1 MAALVDLLLE
11 LGRHMEAP
19 DALESELR
27 ERLDPAL
34 VDRLSAFSAARNIAL
49 SQAVLW
55 AVECFTLTAAEEAWR
70 RLVDEGSSE
79 PVFDAAALNVV
90 LERFL
95 SQSLS
100 LSRQGQIA
108 GPPAPSDLHQFRR
121 MA

>member
-11 LGRHMEAP
+11 LGKNTESI
-19 DALESELR
+19 LELEDELR
-27 ERLDPAL
+27 VRLDPAL
-34 VDRLSAFSAARNIAL
+34 VDRLSAFSAARNVAF

-55 AVECFTLTAAEEAWR
+55 AVECFTLSAAEEAWR
-70 RLVDEGSSE
+70 SLADEASSE
-79 PVFDAAALNVV
+79 QLFVAAALNVV

-95 SQSLS
+95 SESLI

-108 GPPAPSDLHQFRR
+108 GPPSPSDLRQFRR

>member
-11 LGRHMEAP
+11 LGKNRETIEE
-19 DALESELR
+19 LEDELR
-27 ERLDPAL
+27 ARLDPAL
-34 VDRLSAFSAARNIAL
+34 VDRLSAFGAARNVAF

-55 AVECFTLTAAEEAWR
+55 AVECFTLAAAEEAWR
-70 RLVDEGSSE
+70 SLADEASSDLL
-79 PVFDAAALNVV
+79 FDAAALNVV

-95 SQSLS
+95 SESLN
-100 LSRQGQIA
+100 LSRQAQIA

>member
-1 MAALVDLLLE
+1 MVALVDLLLD
-11 LGRHMEAP
+11 LGKRMDTP
-19 DALESELR
+19 QDLENEMR
-27 ERLDPAL
+27 ARLDPAL
-34 VDRLSAFSAARNIAL
+34 VDRISAFSAARNIAF

-55 AVECFTLTAAEEAWR
+55 AVECFTLSAAEEAWR
-70 RLVDEGSSE
+70 NLANEASPE
-79 PVFDAAALNVV
+79 QLFDTAALNVV

-95 SQSLS
+95 AESLN

>member
-11 LGRHMEAP
+11 LGKNTESVQE
-19 DALESELR
+19 LEDELR
-27 ERLDPAL
+27 VRLDPAL
-34 VDRLSAFSAARNIAL
+34 VDRLSAFSAARNVAF

-55 AVECFTLTAAEEAWR
+55 AVECFTLSAAEEAWR
-70 RLVDEGSSE
+70 SLVEEASSE
-79 PVFDAAALNVV
+79 PLFDAAALNVV

-95 SQSLS
+95 SESLN

-108 GPPAPSDLHQFRR
+108 GPPSPSDLHQFRR